1 MSKPDHLVMHEITAN
16 HAFRK
21 PLLIFLIDHPTA
33 GGKIRLAPA
42 VELAQRYLFFA
53 ATTLGV
59 TDANHGFSL
68 RQGTE
73 TAACAIRKGVY
84 RQLDFPH
91 TVSPIAAILLEYP
104 RFASC

>member
-1 MSKPDHLVMHEITAN
+1 MPKPDHLVMHEIAAN

-21 PLLIFLIDHPTA
+21 ALLVFLIDHSTA
-33 GGKIRLAPA
+33 GGKIRRTPA
-42 VELAQRYLFFA
+42 IELAQRYLFFA

-59 TDANHGFSL
+59 TDANHSFRL

-91 TVSPIAAILLEYP
+91 TVSAIAAI
-104 RFASC
+104 

>member
-1 MSKPDHLVMHEITAN
+1 MSEPDHLVMHQIAAN
-16 HAFRK
+16 HAFLK
-21 PLLIFLIDHPTA
+21 PILIFLIDHPTA
-33 GGKIRLAPA
+33 GGKIRLAFA
-42 VELAQRYLFFA
+42 IEFAQRYLFFP

-59 TDANHGFSL
+59 TDANHGFRL

-84 RQLDFPH
+84 WQLDFPH
-91 TVSPIAAILLEYP
+91 TVSTIAAILLEYP